1 MKIAQR
7 GAGRVKE
14 KIQTGL
20 RIPQDRYDELV
31 RLAETVGISLNSLIL
46 MLIDMGL
53 TLRNGRIT
61 LHQDSE

>member
-1 MKIAQR
+1 M
-7 GAGRVKE
+7 KE

-20 RIPQDRYDELV
+20 RIPQNRYDELV
-31 RLAETVGISLNSLIL
+31 SLAESVGVSLNSLIL

-53 TLRNGRIT
+53 TLRNGRVT